1 MAIFHNRVSYRLRG
15 WGYGNQA
22 FYFVTAVTKNREHSF
37 GKISNGIMTL
47 TELGKQL
54 ELQLKETPS
63 IRPDMNITVD
73 VFAVMPDHF
82 HAIIG
87 IGANPYNKTSKWI
100 TPSFSPPI
108 KNLGSIMRGIKSS
121 VTTYARK
128 NDIPFEW
135 QRLYH
140 DRVIRN
146 DNEYYRIR
154 KYIIDNVKNW
164 KGQKTTT
171 LTK

>member
-1 MAIFHNRVSYRLRG
+1 
-15 WGYGNQA
+15 
-22 FYFVTAVTKNREHSF
+22 
-37 GKISNGIMTL
+37 
-47 TELGKQL
+47 
-54 ELQLKETPS
+54 
-63 IRPDMNITVD
+63 
-73 VFAVMPDHF
+73 
-82 HAIIG
+82 
-87 IGANPYNKTSKWI
+87 
-100 TPSFSPPI
+100 
-108 KNLGSIMRGIKSS
+108 MRGIKSS